1 MEKKPFLVI
10 FITVFMDLVGFG
22 IVIPLNPYLA
32 RQFGAD
38 PLQVGL
44 LMTIFSGLQ
53 FLASPLWGQL
63 SDRIGRRPVILVSV
77 LGAAIAHVWF
87 GFATT
92 LTGLFLARALAG
104 LFGGNISAAMA
115 AVADITTPQD
125 RAKGMGMIGAA
136 FGLGFIF
143 GPFIGGILASVGHSF
158 GETAPYGA
166 SFPAVIAGLICF
178 ANFILALFILPETN
192 PHINGKSKEP
202 LPARRPRLSLLWAM
216 MKQPVVNSVLLIFFL
231 MSLAMAH
238 MEASLFMLVQDRFG
252 WTITTASMGFA
263 YVGIIIAL
271 TQGGLIRKTLPRIGE
286 ARSFNIGLFFMALGF
301 FGVAI
306 SPNIPL
312 LAIAVTFLALGNGF
326 ANPALTASVSL
337 LSNKSEQG
345 ASMGV
350 NQSLS
355 ALGRIIGPAAGGWA
369 YRSLGMPYPFY
380 IACILV
386 TVAMLIGLK
395 VQSQVPRAARS

>member
-1 MEKKPFLVI
+1 MKKKPFLVI

-53 FLASPLWGQL
+53 FVASPLWGQL

-77 LGAAIAHVWF
+77 FGAALAHIWF

-104 LFGGNISAAMA
+104 MFGGNISAAMA
-115 AVADITTPQD
+115 AIADITKPEE
-125 RAKGMGMIGAA
+125 RAKGMGLIGAA
-136 FGLGFIF
+136 FGMGFIF
-143 GPFIGGILASVGHSF
+143 GPFIGGILSTVGHRF
-158 GETAPYGA
+158 GEVAPFGS
-166 SFPAVIAGLICF
+166 SFPAIVAGIICL
-178 ANFILALFILPETN
+178 ANFFLAYFILPETN
-192 PHINGKSKEP
+192 PRLTGETNQP
-202 LPARRPRLSLLWAM
+202 LPKRQPRLVMLATMLR
-216 MKQPVVNSVLLIFFL
+216 QPVVNWVLVIFFL

-238 MEASLFMLVQDRFG
+238 MEASLFMLVQDKFG

-263 YVGIIIAL
+263 YVGVIIAL
-271 TQGGLIRKTLPRIGE
+271 TQGGLIRKTLPKFGE
-286 ARSFNIGLFFMALGF
+286 AKSFIFGLCFMALGF
-301 FGVAI
+301 FGVALA
-306 SPNIPL
+306 PNIPWLGLAVTL
-312 LAIAVTFLALGNGF
+312 LAIGNGF
-326 ANPALTASVSL
+326 ANPALTATVSL
-337 LSNKSEQG
+337 LSSRDTQG

-355 ALGRIIGPAAGGWA
+355 ALGRILGPAAGGWA
-369 YRSLGMPYPFY
+369 YRQLGMQFPFY
-380 IACILV
+380 IAGALV
-386 TVAMLIGLK
+386 AIAMLIGFK
-395 VQSQVPRAARS
+395 IQSRVPRAAR